1 MNNNP
6 LDSSSQPQHLPL
18 PGPGPVW
25 FPSVMGTGILANLL
39 QIHAERLP
47 GAHDLALAILI
58 VAWALL
64 LFLSVGFI
72 VRVMRDPQVF
82 TASVRAMAALP
93 FWSTVSMGY
102 LSVGSASTV
111 VIPSYLPQW
120 HDSIWVVNTWM
131 WVFGTVVGVS
141 TALVF
146 AFRIIGV
153 DRGDPTTVW
162 GLAVVGPMV
171 SSTTGANLAAHVPHG
186 VVLWLQVASAA
197 CFFLSF
203 YVGAVIFSCVY
214 HHFWRVATIPVAAS
228 ASAWIPLGMVGQ
240 SAAAAQAMAL
250 QAEHV
255 LVQGFGQSVHQIAHT
270 YGWIMV
276 VVGIPMVA
284 WACAV
289 TLRGFRKRMPFSP
302 GWWALTFPIGTL
314 ALGATLLGA
323 GTQIQPLVWLGAV
336 GTLCLVGTV
345 TLCLVASA
353 RAVLRG

>member
-1 MNNNP
+1 
-6 LDSSSQPQHLPL
+6 
-18 PGPGPVW
+18 
-25 FPSVMGTGILANLL
+25 
-39 QIHAERLP
+39 
-47 GAHDLALAILI
+47 
-58 VAWALL
+58 
-64 LFLSVGFI
+64 
-72 VRVMRDPQVF
+72 
-82 TASVRAMAALP
+82 
-93 FWSTVSMGY
+93 
-102 LSVGSASTV
+102 
-111 VIPSYLPQW
+111 
-120 HDSIWVVNTWM
+120 
-131 WVFGTVVGVS
+131 
-141 TALVF
+141 
-146 AFRIIGV
+146 
-153 DRGDPTTVW
+153 
-162 GLAVVGPMV
+162 
-171 SSTTGANLAAHVPHG
+171 
-186 VVLWLQVASAA
+186 
-197 CFFLSF
+197 
-203 YVGAVIFSCVY
+203 
-214 HHFWRVATIPVAAS
+214 
-228 ASAWIPLGMVGQ
+228 MVGQ